1 MATDIELL
9 NKKLLHEKDLSMRE
23 LRHFRSPFTP
33 TADSGLHSPE
43 LSRPGIFCFLSAST
57 VWDCKNVY
65 KIARSEGHQN
75 AEKIAVISPSKN
87 KLFDF
92 CI

>member
-1 MATDIELL
+1 MRNYRDEKHNARLERERMATEIELL

-43 LSRPGIFCFLSAST
+43 RRGGCSRCLNEPF
-57 VWDCKNVY
+57 
-65 KIARSEGHQN
+65 
-75 AEKIAVISPSKN
+75 P
-87 KLFDF
+87 
-92 CI
+92 